1 MSINFNPRLTPNDSL
16 TPNEI
21 EAKVNARNAET
32 KKLAE
37 QAYLT
42 GGVPVS
48 AAQRAA
54 EHSSIQRQT
63 AEAKKARRDAKTWW
77 KAKFWSDDD
86 ECEEDS

>member
-1 MSINFNPRLTPNDSL
+1 MINFNPRLTPNDSL

-21 EAKVNARNAET
+21 EAKVNARNEET
-32 KKLAE
+32 RKLAE

-48 AAQRAA
+48 AAERAA

-63 AEAKKARRDAKTWW
+63 AEAKKARKDAKTWW
-77 KAKFWSDDD
+77 KAKFWADNDG
-86 ECEEDS
+86 CEEDS

>member
-1 MSINFNPRLTPNDSL
+1 MINFNPRLTPNDSL

-21 EAKVNARNAET
+21 EEKVNARNEET
-32 KKLAE
+32 RRLAE

-48 AAQRAA
+48 AAERAA
-54 EHSSIQRQT
+54 RHSSVQRQT

-77 KAKFWSDDD
+77 KAKFWTDDD
-86 ECEEDS
+86 GCEED